1 MANWKHTVAAIG
13 AVITV
18 VSMTIAQF
26 GGYMSAMADEKTED
40 SMRSIL
46 SGDGRGETP
55 AFHDYDES
63 ELFADMAFE
72 EKTGYIVYQG
82 GMVNVR
88 EEASKESDIISM
100 IEFGDSFVVSEIS
113 EDGLW
118 YKVSGD
124 SYTGYVMCD
133 LVTFEYSEIEAGL
146 LSTTMY
152 RTGKVS
158 VSGGKLN
165 VRNLASDT
173 ESFVIDQI
181 KHGDIV
187 YIDGGIQNGFYKVI
201 FGKDYDIGYV
211 KADYITVGEMVK
223 RSDIDNA
230 RRDRIETVSQKGYI
244 VTNSSYVNV
253 RCAPNENATVLT
265 TVKNGITVTV
275 LSRGSKWTKILTSK
289 GDAAYIIT
297 SAVFSEA
304 AYADYKAKMQVSK
317 TRASSVNT
325 QNQAKPV
332 ENEKGKQ
339 IVKEAEK
346 YLGTPYVYG
355 GNSPSGFDCSGFV
368 QYTLKK
374 LGIKVN
380 RSSKDQYKNG
390 VAVSRENLQAGD
402 LVFFSKGGSIS
413 HVGIYA
419 GNGRVIHSPSP
430 GKVVSYSTLSH
441 MCSYS
446 TYVGARRVY

>member
-1 MANWKHTVAAIG
+1 MANWKHTVAAFC
-13 AVITV
+13 AVVTV
-18 VSMTIAQF
+18 VSMTIVQF
-26 GGYMSAMADEKTED
+26 GGYMSAKADDETNE

-55 AFHDYDES
+55 AFSDYDES
-63 ELFADMAFE
+63 ELFKDVAFE
-72 EKTGYIVYQG
+72 EKTGYIIYQD

-88 EEASKESDIISM
+88 EEASKDSDIISM
-100 IEFGDSFVVSEIS
+100 IEFGDSFTAEEIS

-133 LVTFEYSEIEAGL
+133 FLPLNYSEIEAVL

-165 VRNLASDT
+165 VRNVASETD
-173 ESFVIDQI
+173 SFVIDQI

-201 FGKDYDIGYV
+201 FGNDYDTGYV
-211 KADYITVGEMVK
+211 KADYITIGEMVK
-223 RSDIDNA
+223 RTDIDSA
-230 RRDRIETVSQKGYI
+230 RRDRLESISKKGYI

-253 RCAPNENATVLT
+253 RIAPNEKAEVLT
-265 TVKNGITVTV
+265 TVKNGISVTV
-275 LSRGSKWTKILTSK
+275 LSRGSKWTKILTSNGK
-289 GDAAYIIT
+289 TAYIIT
-297 SAVFSEA
+297 SAVFSET
-304 AYADYKAKMQVSK
+304 AYADYKAKMATSK
-317 TRASSVNT
+317 ARASSVNT
-325 QNQAKPV
+325 QNQTKPV
-332 ENEKGKQ
+332 ENSKGKQ
-339 IVKEAEK
+339 IIKEAEK

-374 LGIKVN
+374 IGIKVN

-419 GNGRVIHSPSP
+419 GNGRVIHAPSP

-441 MCSYS
+441 MSSYS

>member
-1 MANWKHTVAAIG
+1 MTNWKHTVAAVG
-13 AVITV
+13 AVIMV
-18 VSMTIAQF
+18 VSMTIVQF
-26 GGYMSAMADEKTED
+26 GGYMSVEADVKTEE
-40 SMRSIL
+40 SMRNIL

-55 AFHDYDES
+55 EFS
-63 ELFADMAFE
+63 EDDLLDKAAFE
-72 EKTGYIVYQG
+72 EKTGYISYQG

-88 EEASKESDIISM
+88 EEASKDSAIISM
-100 IEFGDSFVVSEIS
+100 IEFADSFIVKDIS

-118 YKVSGD
+118 YKISGD
-124 SYTGYVMCD
+124 LYEGYVMCD
-133 LVTFEYSEIEAGL
+133 LVTFNYSEIEAVL

-165 VRNLASDT
+165 VRNIASDIN
-173 ESFVIDQI
+173 SFVIDQI
-181 KHGDIV
+181 KHGEIV

-201 FGKDYDIGYV
+201 FGNDYDTGYV
-211 KADYITVGEMVK
+211 KADYITAGEMVK
-223 RSDIDNA
+223 RADIDSA
-230 RRDRIETVSQKGYI
+230 KKDRIESISKKGYI
-244 VTNSSYVNV
+244 VTNSSSVNV
-253 RCAPNENATVLT
+253 RTAPSENAPLVT
-265 TVKNGITVTV
+265 TVKNGISVTV
-275 LSRGSKWTKILTSK
+275 LSRGSKWTKLLTAK
-289 GDAAYIIT
+289 GDIAYIIT
-297 SAVFSEA
+297 SAVLSETE
-304 AYADYKAKMQVSK
+304 YDDYKAKLQAAANKSQ
-317 TRASSVNT
+317 AE
-325 QNQAKPV
+325 AKPAASD
-332 ENEKGKQ
+332 KGRQ

-346 YLGTPYVYG
+346 YLGTRYVYG

-380 RSSKDQYKNG
+380 RSSRDQYKNG

-413 HVGIYA
+413 HVGIYG
-419 GNGRVIHSPSP
+419 GNGKVIHAPSP

-441 MCSYS
+441 MTSYS